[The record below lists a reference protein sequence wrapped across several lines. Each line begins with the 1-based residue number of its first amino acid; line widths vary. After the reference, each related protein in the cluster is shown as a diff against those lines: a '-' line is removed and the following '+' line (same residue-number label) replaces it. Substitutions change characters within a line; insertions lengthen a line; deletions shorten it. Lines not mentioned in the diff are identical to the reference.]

1 MKMSYVDFTSS
12 TFRIKFCVAGEK
24 AEVTI
29 SPLVDDEWVT
39 TTIGE
44 HYYDVNLW
52 LDDNVGKSKDGL
64 VRFGVYHVK
73 PDPDNSTDG
82 LWITD
87 SKLACSNECSESSIE
102 LVNC

>member
-12 TFRIKFCVAGEK
+12 TFRVTFCVDGEK
-24 AEVTI
+24 HEQTI
-29 SPLVDDEWVT
+29 RPLVDDEWVT
-39 TTIGE
+39 ITIGE
-44 HYYDVNLW
+44 RFYDINLW
-52 LDDNVGKSKDGL
+52 LDDNVGKHNEGQ

-87 SKLACSNECSESSIE
+87 SKVVCSSDCAGATIA
-102 LVNC
+102 VV